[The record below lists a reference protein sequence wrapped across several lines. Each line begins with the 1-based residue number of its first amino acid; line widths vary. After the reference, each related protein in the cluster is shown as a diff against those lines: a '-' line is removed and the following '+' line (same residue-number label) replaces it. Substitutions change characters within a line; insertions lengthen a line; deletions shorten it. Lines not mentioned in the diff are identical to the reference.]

1 MEKGDA
7 YTVTESRNDFGKL
20 KSGAGW
26 IAPES
31 VKLKAVARLYEAMG

>member
-7 YTVTESRNDFGKL
+7 YTVTKTRDGFGKL

-26 IAPES
+26 IA
-31 VKLKAVARLYEAMG
+31 LKHTERT

>member
-26 IAPES
+26 IA
-31 VKLKAVARLYEAMG
+31 LKYTERTQPATSG